1 MGTIPTNRGQYHRMP
16 SITPRFCEL
25 GLIRIC
31 PFEKNVSG
39 DFDPP
44 GDPPRCSIAG
54 PPYHHWTCPRVR
66 HRGGKHNCRAM
77 SSTEFFDSE
86 RLEWLTLRCRSPFG
100 PGTEDIHLFKVIDQ
114 LMACV
119 KTFLFTCCG
128 FFSQFIVSQAMQSL
142 QYGEYSLIVLYN
154 NIIIYL
160 IIYYYIIYIYI

>member
-1 MGTIPTNRGQYHRMP
+1 
-16 SITPRFCEL
+16 
-25 GLIRIC
+25 
-31 PFEKNVSG
+31 
-39 DFDPP
+39 
-44 GDPPRCSIAG
+44 
-54 PPYHHWTCPRVR
+54 
-66 HRGGKHNCRAM
+66 M

-114 LMACV
+114 LMACE

-160 IIYYYIIYIYI
+160 IIYYNNIYIIIIYIIIYNNNIYTITIIYSIFHLIISNNNNIYIYNIMINVDIDIYGI